1 MSAEIVTQKSGQVTH
16 IRLVTWD
23 FCITCDFQNPILTFP
38 THSIF
43 TVLPW
48 CPNWPKTS
56 KSTRF
61 ILVVIVL
68 GIYNFG
74 HQVFLSCL
82 DKFNGDLPLV
92 YDLTLGLCYQSVAA
106 APPVAHFHRQ
116 LNLIRVAN
124 TQLITL
130 NLISCIMH
138 RKLVKPLLGFIL
150 HDKALNYICYCFMVF
165 LYSQISMQCRRYG
178 IYFLILAI
186 LIFEIEINFANQS
199 SLLFC
204 FGSFALK

>member
-1 MSAEIVTQKSGQVTH
+1 M
-16 IRLVTWD
+16 
-23 FCITCDFQNPILTFP
+23 
-38 THSIF
+38 
-43 TVLPW
+43 
-48 CPNWPKTS
+48 
-56 KSTRF
+56 
-61 ILVVIVL
+61 
-68 GIYNFG
+68 
-74 HQVFLSCL
+74 SCL

-150 HDKALNYICYCFMVF
+150 HDKALNYATALCFFICTHRYV
-165 LYSQISMQCRRYG
+165 SMQCRRYG
-178 IYFLILAI
+178 IHFVILAM
-186 LIFEIEINFANQS
+186 IFEIEINFANQMFS
-199 SLLFC
+199 SFLFWLE
-204 FGSFALK
+204 FVLK

>member
-1 MSAEIVTQKSGQVTH
+1 MKRAPSKVGFFSKIAEIFSTALMAQLAQNQQKHKIHFS
-16 IRLVTWD
+16 
-23 FCITCDFQNPILTFP
+23 FY
-38 THSIF
+38 
-43 TVLPW
+43 
-48 CPNWPKTS
+48 
-56 KSTRF
+56 STY
-61 ILVVIVL
+61 LL

-92 YDLTLGLCYQSVAA
+92 YDLTLGPCYQSVAA

-150 HDKALNYICYCFMVF
+150 HDKALNY
-165 LYSQISMQCRRYG
+165 
-178 IYFLILAI
+178 AT
-186 LIFEIEINFANQS
+186 A
-199 SLLFC
+199 
-204 FGSFALK
+204 

>member
-1 MSAEIVTQKSGQVTH
+1 MSQYSPTFAKGGHKERTVYHV
-16 IRLVTWD
+16 RLWH
-23 FCITCDFQNPILTFP
+23 FI
-38 THSIF
+38 S
-43 TVLPW
+43 PW
-48 CPNWPKTS
+48 CKHPID

-150 HDKALNYICYCFMVF
+150 HDKALNYATALCF
-165 LYSQISMQCRRYG
+165 LYLWYSFCDLSNDIWNWNQIC
-178 IYFLILAI
+178 
-186 LIFEIEINFANQS
+186 
-199 SLLFC
+199 
-204 FGSFALK
+204 